1 MLLQLIACLVVIW
14 ASLHALI
21 RMLAHHAVLILIV
34 GGVLTGCQLS
44 NVQKVRLACAESAEG
59 LAIAYRVTAA
69 IAQEDKRAEILRGIA
84 ASDAARNAL
93 CTETLYSAVESG
105 SGDVPRLVAQIVA
118 LTASVTLAVAPYIG
132 GK

>member
-1 MLLQLIACLVVIW
+1 MLLQIVACLAVVF
-14 ASLHALI
+14 ASLHAI
-21 RMLAHHAVLILIV
+21 FRMIAHHAVLLLMIGCCV
-34 GGVLTGCQLS
+34 ASGCGLT

-59 LAIAYRVTAA
+59 LASAYRITAQIESA
-69 IAQEDKRAEILRGIA
+69 KRGEVLQGIA
-84 ASDAARNAL
+84 AADAARGAL

-105 SGDVPRLVAQIVA
+105 TADVPRLVAQIVA

>member
-1 MLLQLIACLVVIW
+1 MLLQLIACLLVVW
-14 ASLHALI
+14 ASLHALF
-21 RMLAHHAVLILIV
+21 RAHHAVLLLIV
-34 GGVLTGCQLS
+34 GGMLTGCGLT

-59 LAIAYRVTAA
+59 LAIAYRITSQIEGA
-69 IAQEDKRAEILRGIA
+69 KRAEVLQGIA
-84 ASDAARNAL
+84 AADAARGAL
-93 CTETLYSAVESG
+93 CTETLYSAVENG